1 MEAGDHHLI
10 TSLETDVVL
19 CLGDDC
25 VLDYLITQLAK
36 ILQKGSQLLQDI
48 SGEAYPPTQLSA
60 TPSKIRSTTLS
71 SKAANENI
79 GSTVPLWQSRENDF
93 RIGVLTYYS
102 SSARTQ
108 QNVLDSAAR
117 IDQRRT

>member
-10 TSLETDVVL
+10 TSLQTDVVP

-25 VLDYLITQLAK
+25 IPDYLITQLAK
-36 ILQKGSQLLQDI
+36 ILQKGSQLLQDR

-79 GSTVPLWQSRENDF
+79 GSTVPLWRSRENDF
-93 RIGVLTYYS
+93 HIGVLT
-102 SSARTQ
+102 
-108 QNVLDSAAR
+108 
-117 IDQRRT
+117 